1 MRLIHRRHALGAIAA
16 LALSPAVRAQQAAV
30 PATVKMVV
38 PFPAGG
44 AVDVVARKMA
54 EAMAKHMGTTFIV
67 ENRPGASGAIGARAV
82 ASAAPDGSMLLYAHS
97 GMVTAQ
103 AMGAKIDLPKEF
115 RPVARFT
122 AGPHL
127 LVVRADSPYKTQRD
141 LVDAMKASPGKL
153 NFGSGGPGSPTHLM

>member
-1 MRLIHRRHALGAIAA
+1 MRPIHRRHALGAIAA
-16 LALSPAVRAQQAAV
+16 LALSPAVH
-30 PATVKMVV
+30 AT
-38 PFPAGG
+38 AGHRSRHGQGGG
-44 AVDVVARKMA
+44 AFPRRGRGRRGGAQDGGS
-54 EAMAKHMGTTFIV
+54 HGQTHGHTFIV

-82 ASAAPDGSMLLYAHS
+82 ASAPPDGAMLLYAHS

-103 AMGAKIDLPKEF
+103 AMGAKIDLLKEF

-153 NFGSGGPGSPTHLM
+153 NFGSGGPGSPTH